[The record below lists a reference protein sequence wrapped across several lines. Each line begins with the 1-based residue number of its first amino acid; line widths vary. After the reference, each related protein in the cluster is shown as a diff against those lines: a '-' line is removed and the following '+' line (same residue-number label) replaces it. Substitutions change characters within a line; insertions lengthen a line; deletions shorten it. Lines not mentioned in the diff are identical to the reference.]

1 MLTAEDLLA
10 IRGIMQEE
18 IKPVNDRLDRIETRL
33 DAVETRLDAVETRLD
48 AVEEDI
54 ALLKEDVSLLKED
67 VSQLKEDTMI
77 TRDVTNSIGEWIDFY
92 FKEDRPYPVD
102 KRDPIKFNG

>member
-18 IKPVNDRLDRIETRL
+18 IKPVNDRLDRM
-33 DAVETRLDAVETRLD
+33 ETRLD